1 MEPIN
6 IAEPKTNSLVPAAA
20 GKAGKASSQTAL
32 FDRLMATVAPVGE
45 TGESADLLGMPA
57 LADGLAEFDL
67 ANGSPSADGDA
78 LPTEMPEILALLES
92 QEAEA
97 DIDPALFNRTAANVN
112 LPVKIVGQTTAK
124 PQVIPGP
131 KLDIAETVAEVAEET
146 DLADVAEVKGNIDTP
161 EIIPAAVVAAPV
173 AVVAAQSTI
182 AENVRTDTG
191 EDVIEDGAPDL
202 IVDTDVADMQPV
214 QQKQPIES
222 QQQPAQIV
230 AANAQAEATAPQ
242 TSGIASKPVAVRSA
256 APTGAAKTPVGA
268 MQAQSTP
275 SETPQP
281 QIGPASQINSEA
293 DTTVDNDGGEVTDV
307 APAKRRGA
315 VRPSQ
320 MGAAMTNTTIPTAK
334 FETMLAEATKVQ
346 AAQPTQ
352 PQNVDASGQPI
363 ELTETTAETVNETQ
377 AETAAIDTTQ
387 ETWMEDL
394 TNQIE
399 ASFTENGGD
408 IDIALTPETLG
419 GLRIRMEVRD
429 GAAQVTIVTDT
440 SEAAKLFNQNEQRL
454 SEMMSKNGLTLTSQD
469 ASTGQR
475 RDGNSGQ
482 GQGQNGHGF
491 ANGQSGD
498 SNDAPARPVKL
509 SSSLVNLIA

>member
-6 IAEPKTNSLVPAAA
+6 LAESKTNSLVPAAA

-45 TGESADLLGMPA
+45 TGETADLFGIPT
-57 LADGLAEFDL
+57 LAEGLTEFDL
-67 ANGSPSADGDA
+67 ANGAPTADGDA

-97 DIDPALFNRTAANVN
+97 DFDPALFNRAAANVN
-112 LPVKIVGQTTAK
+112 LPVKIVGQTMDR

-131 KLDIAETVAEVAEET
+131 VPDSAEPVADGT
-146 DLADVAEVKGNIDTP
+146 DLTETTEITEITATVETP
-161 EIIPAAVVAAPV
+161 AIAVAAVVAAPV
-173 AVVAAQSTI
+173 AMAAVQTVAQADVATENGDDVVADAATDPTAATDAAQI
-182 AENVRTDTG
+182 PLA
-191 EDVIEDGAPDL
+191 
-202 IVDTDVADMQPV
+202 

-242 TSGIASKPVAVRSA
+242 TSGKASKPVAVRSA
-256 APTGAAKTPVGA
+256 APSGVAKTPVGA

-275 SETPQP
+275 SDPPQP
-281 QIGPASQINSEA
+281 QIGPASQINTDA
-293 DTTVDNDGGEVTDV
+293 DSSADSDGGDAIDV
-307 APAKRRGA
+307 SPAKRRGA
-315 VRPSQ
+315 LRPSQ
-320 MGAAMTNTTIPTAK
+320 MGAAMTNTAIPTAK
-334 FETMLAEATKVQ
+334 FENMLAEATKVQ
-346 AAQPTQ
+346 AAQPAQ
-352 PQNVDASGQPI
+352 PQTVDASGQPI
-363 ELTETTAETVNETQ
+363 ELTEATGEPINETQ
-377 AETAAIDTTQ
+377 TETAPIDTTQ

-429 GAAQVTIVTDT
+429 GVAQVTIVTDT

-454 SEMMSKNGLTLTSQD
+454 SEMMSKNGLTLSSQD

-475 RDGNSGQ
+475 RDGNGGQ